1 LAAGIALTPLLG
13 RYAPP
18 RYRSEALIVVVSQQV
33 PDNSVTPTVHQTL
46 EERLPAITDR
56 ILSRSQLERIIREMD
71 LYKAE
76 RARNRMEDVVSTMR
90 LDISTSS
97 VGKNVD
103 SFRIGYVSGDA
114 EKARK
119 VTERL
124 VSLYLDQNS
133 KDRDAQADRASEF
146 LETQLA
152 DAKRRL
158 VEQQKKLEEYRKSH
172 AGQRPSPLQGNL
184 QAIQTH
190 ESELVELTRDYS
202 AIQDVYANL
211 LMKSQ
216 ELAVAADLE
225 RRKIGEQFRLADEPS
240 KPERPDNQRQR
251 QAILAS
257 GAAAGL
263 VLGLLIVGVLEYRDS
278 GFGRAEE
285 VHEALSVPVL
295 ASIPVMN
302 SDRQC
307 QAARRRRRA
316 MDVGGAAALVAAVMV
331 LALWGP

>member
-1 LAAGIALTPLLG
+1 
-13 RYAPP
+13 
-18 RYRSEALIVVVSQQV
+18 
-33 PDNSVTPTVHQTL
+33 
-46 EERLPAITDR
+46 
-56 ILSRSQLERIIREMD
+56 
-71 LYKAE
+71 
-76 RARNRMEDVVSTMR
+76 
-90 LDISTSS
+90 
-97 VGKNVD
+97 
-103 SFRIGYVSGDA
+103 
-114 EKARK
+114 
-119 VTERL
+119 
-124 VSLYLDQNS
+124 
-133 KDRDAQADRASEF
+133 
-146 LETQLA
+146 
-152 DAKRRL
+152 
-158 VEQQKKLEEYRKSH
+158 
-172 AGQRPSPLQGNL
+172 L

-225 RRKIGEQFRLADEPS
+225 RRKIGEQFRLVDEPS

-251 QAILAS
+251 LTILAS
-257 GAAAGL
+257 GAVAGL
-263 VLGLLIVGVLEYRDS
+263 VFGLLIVGLLEYRDS
-278 GFGRAEE
+278 SFGRAEE